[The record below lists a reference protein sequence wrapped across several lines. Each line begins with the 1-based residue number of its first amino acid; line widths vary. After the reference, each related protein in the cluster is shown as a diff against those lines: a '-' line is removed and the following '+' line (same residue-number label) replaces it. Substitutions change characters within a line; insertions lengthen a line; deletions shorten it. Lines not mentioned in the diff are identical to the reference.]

1 MDRGFFI
8 TLHAM
13 RRQLTAM
20 PCDYYQIRL
29 IHGCNRTPFPGDQ
42 VWSAVQLSR
51 GGTVRF
57 LRLRNREGYDVFIQ
71 PFDGDRNAGYILVD
85 LDRAEDNIIDTMRAN
100 GHEPCVVLGLQG
112 RFIEI
117 RPNER
122 QQRNV

>member
-1 MDRGFFI
+1 MAA
-8 TLHAM
+8 TV
-13 RRQLTAM
+13 RRFLENRFGP
-20 PCDYYQIRL
+20 PCNFL
-29 IHGCNRTPFPGDQ
+29 
-42 VWSAVQLSR
+42 R
-51 GGTVRF
+51 GGMLRF
-57 LRLRNREGYDVFIQ
+57 LRLRNRQGYDVFIQ

-85 LDRAEDNIIDTMRAN
+85 LDRAEDKIIDMMRAN